1 MSPLSRNTKRR
12 LALYGGGAAL
22 ALALLLVAR
31 LPVLLAPKIRVRNVR
46 AEADAAIGKEAARL
60 LIDLVRIDSSNPP
73 GRTREAI
80 LFLARFFEC
89 EEIPFEIVGDSPER
103 PVLVAR
109 LRGATK
115 DGALLLLG
123 HIDVVPPGDL
133 SKWDRPPFAGERGAG
148 QASHY
153 LIGRGTLDMKGQVV
167 ASMLAMADLK
177 RHGVVPLRDVVFVAE
192 SAEETF
198 EEAYGIGW
206 ILDRRPDL
214 LDGVTDAINE
224 GGVNE
229 VLGADIL
236 RYGIE
241 VLQKAILSATFSAP
255 SREALDE
262 FRAFLVAK
270 DRSAPLRLD
279 PAVREFLRFVAPTR
293 SYVWGRAMLG
303 TGDSLLSPELQAE
316 MPEVYR
322 SLFRDAIVVGR
333 VGPAP
338 GGGFS
343 LAVARLLLPGSSVA
357 ASEAELAALGARA
370 RARHAR
376 PLPDPRRRGGRGEG
390 TGVGDARRRASSRPL
405 RAGGRRRLRPERP
418 VHLLADPPRPRNP
431 CVRVL
436 AVQRQSLRCREDP
449 QPERAD
455 QPSELSRRG
464 GADPPLRLR
473 VRPRALVARA
483 ATLASEA
490 PMANVDLTYYRIG

>member
-1 MSPLSRNTKRR
+1 MIPLSRNTRRR

-22 ALALLLVAR
+22 GLALLLVSR
-31 LPVLLAPKIRVRNVR
+31 LPVLLAPKIRVRDVR
-46 AEADAAIGKEAARL
+46 AEAEAALGQESTRL
-60 LIDLVRIDSSNPP
+60 LVDLVRIDSSNPP
-73 GRTREAI
+73 GRTRVAI

-89 EEIPFEIVGDSPER
+89 EGIPFEIVGDASER
-103 PVLVAR
+103 PILVAR
-109 LRGATK
+109 LRGVTK

-133 SKWDRPPFAGERGAG
+133 SKWDRPPFAGERGKG

-153 LIGRGTLDMKGQVV
+153 LIGRGTLDMKGQIV

-177 RHGVVPLRDVVFVAE
+177 RHGVVPLRDIVFVAE

-206 ILDRRPDL
+206 ILDHRPDL

-255 SREALDE
+255 SRERLVE

-322 SLFRDAIVVGR
+322 SLFRDAIVTGP

-338 GGGFS
+338 GGGFT
-343 LAVARLLLPGSSVA
+343 LAVVRLLLPGTSLAANESELAGWGREHGLAMHVLFRTPDAVA
-357 ASEAELAALGARA
+357 APASGRAWETLGDVLRLDPFEPAVVGIYVLNGQYTSSPILRARGIRALGVSPFNVNLFDAAKIHNPNERIS
-370 RARHAR
+370 
-376 PLPDPRRRGGRGEG
+376 LPHFLEGVERIRRFVFEY
-390 TGVGDARRRASSRPL
+390 A
-405 RAGGRRRLRPERP
+405 
-418 VHLLADPPRPRNP
+418 LAP
-431 CVRVL
+431 
-436 AVQRQSLRCREDP
+436 
-449 QPERAD
+449 
-455 QPSELSRRG
+455 
-464 GADPPLRLR
+464 
-473 VRPRALVARA
+473 
-483 ATLASEA
+483 
-490 PMANVDLTYYRIG
+490 

>member
-133 SKWDRPPFAGERGAG
+133 SKWDRPPFAGERGTG

-229 VLGADIL
+229 VLGADII

-357 ASEAELAALGARA
+357 ASEAELAAWGRERGLAMHVLFRTPDAAAAEARGRAWETLGDVLRLDPFEPAVVGVYVLNGQYTSSPILRA
-370 RARHAR
+370 RGIRAFGFSPFNVNLYDAAKIHNLNERIS
-376 PLPDPRRRGGRGEG
+376 LPSFLEG
-390 TGVGDARRRASSRPL
+390 VERT
-405 RAGGRRRLRPERP
+405 RLFVSEYA
-418 VHLLADPPRPRNP
+418 LAP
-431 CVRVL
+431 
-436 AVQRQSLRCREDP
+436 
-449 QPERAD
+449 
-455 QPSELSRRG
+455 
-464 GADPPLRLR
+464 
-473 VRPRALVARA
+473 
-483 ATLASEA
+483 
-490 PMANVDLTYYRIG
+490 